1 MPITYPR
8 PCPTCGTKINNWSNF
23 SCHKKYCG
31 KKIDP
36 VPCPHC
42 ESTFTRKDDMLRHVR
57 KFHSEGAKRKAEANE
72 ELARMELLHSN
83 KVPRLSDESQQG
95 GAVTTRGTK
104 RANEVDSKPEAKSQK
119 PFVSETTNDTTEE
132 YGGGPNPLFVADVK
146 KLGPAKRWK
155 NNAVVNQ
162 KFIMTLDQQRE
173 QKPNGDLNIGATH
186 ATAVATDNPI
196 DELKIP
202 EDYWMKLQIG
212 SRQHRREG
220 LTGETWKIPVGDFTQ
235 RAQLT
240 QALLTELSLVLN
252 SGEFITNDV
261 GFSAS
266 VLFSRPERKGGKRA
280 GAAPGQKIWEHMAK
294 ESKCVCEIK
303 NKDTLCCARA
313 IVTMREYAK
322 RQAGQD
328 NTFENYSSRSGEEF
342 TTAQRSQKAPSR
354 SRCTRR
360 FMWFRRSKPIPRVR
374 GTKRF

>member
-8 PCPTCGTKINNWSNF
+8 PCPTCGTKINNRSNF

-186 ATAVATDNPI
+186 AIAVATDNLI

-303 NKDTLCCARA
+303 NKDTLCCART